1 MTATACRQCRTDAV
15 LEPGIVKAVADF
27 HPACTV
33 SHSCIVT
40 TAKLVQQ
47 VGLDVNY
54 AFFADFFT
62 NVKPDTADS
71 TFNTALFYFDT
82 ITGNVVIPT
91 QIT

>member
-1 MTATACRQCRTDAV
+1 M
-15 LEPGIVKAVADF
+15 
-27 HPACTV
+27 
-33 SHSCIVT
+33 
-40 TAKLVQQ
+40 QQ